1 MMNRTMTLVAV
12 ILAAGLLIALT
23 HWGCGCQE
31 SAKRVEREL
40 MLWKM
45 DRALLMSWLTQS
57 QR

>member
-1 MMNRTMTLVAV
+1 MTLVAV